1 MNNKPTHFLYN
12 VIDQSRDADD
22 DKHGIWTRVGAAWP
36 HGDGKGFSITP
47 DIPMIISVDTRLVL
61 RERDEQSNQTL
72 PPKGL
77 ADKVDDQVDVADDE

>member
-12 VIDQSRDADD
+12 VIDQNRDADD

-61 RERDEQSNQTL
+61 RERDEQSNQPL